1 MTPAQ
6 MKAARLLLGWTQTLL
21 GARSGTSVHAV
32 RMFEWNGKAAK
43 LSGRTNQVDVVA
55 VIRATL
61 EVAGIEFT
69 DGRVPGV
76 RLRKLEGTE

>member
-6 MKAARLLLGWTQTLL
+6 MKAARLLLGWNQTLL
-21 GARSGTSVHAV
+21 AARSGTSVHSV
-32 RMFEWNGKAAK
+32 RAFEWSGQAAK
-43 LSGRTNQVDVVA
+43 LYGRTGQVDVVA

-69 DGRVPGV
+69 EGDAPGV
-76 RLRKLEGTE
+76 QMRKQGS

>member
-1 MTPAQ
+1 
-6 MKAARLLLGWTQTLL
+6 MKAARLLLGWNQTPL

-43 LSGRTNQVDVVA
+43 LSGRTDKVDVVA

-69 DGRVPGV
+69 DRRVPGV
-76 RLRKLEGTE
+76 RLRKPAGAE